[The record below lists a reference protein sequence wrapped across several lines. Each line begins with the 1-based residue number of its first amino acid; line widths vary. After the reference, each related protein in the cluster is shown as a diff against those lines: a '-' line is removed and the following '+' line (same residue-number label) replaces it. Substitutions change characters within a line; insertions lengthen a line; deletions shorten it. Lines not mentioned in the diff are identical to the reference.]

1 MNEDYRTTEKPF
13 LLRIFLS
20 PDEPRLRAGWRL
32 LLHSIGFGITLSVL
46 TLLAVLLVYNRGS
59 SLSYGLPIDATIELL
74 AVLITTFAARR
85 LLDRRSFV
93 SLGFHIDRHMLP
105 DLLVGFFI
113 PMLLMGGIFLAEWA
127 LGWLTIEGFAW
138 DHMPLESWI
147 GTLLQ
152 GLLLFL
158 MVGVSEEVL
167 SRGYHL
173 QNLTDGLNLF
183 WGLFLS
189 SSIFAFL
196 HLINPDSSLFSSL
209 GILAAGYFLAYG
221 WVRTRQL
228 WLSIGLHIGWNLFE
242 GTVFGFPVSGYQ
254 IDALIQQKVSG
265 PGWFTGGG
273 FGPEAGLIV
282 LPAMLLGVLLIA
294 YYTRGRLERPSPT
307 GPDQG
312 ASVS

>member
-1 MNEDYRTTEKPF
+1 MNRKYRELKKPF

-32 LLHSIGFGITLSVL
+32 MLHSIGFGISLSVL
-46 TLLAVLLVYNRGS
+46 TLLAVMLTYNSGT
-59 SLSYGLPIDATIELL
+59 SLSSGLPLDATIELL
-74 AVLITTFAARR
+74 AVLITTYAARR
-85 LLDRRSFV
+85 LLDRRTFR
-93 SLGFHIDRHMLP
+93 SLGFQFDRHTLP
-105 DLLVGFFI
+105 DLLLGFFL
-113 PMLLMGGIFLAEWA
+113 PALLIGLIFLVEYA
-127 LGWLTIEGFAW
+127 LGWLTIEGTAW
-138 DHMPLESWI
+138 NSPTPGGWLNL
-147 GTLLQ
+147 LLQ
-152 GLLLFL
+152 GLVLFM

-183 WGLFLS
+183 WGLLLS
-189 SSIFAFL
+189 SSVFAFL
-196 HLINPDSSLFSSL
+196 HLLNPDSSLFSSF

-254 IDALIQQKVSG
+254 VDALIRHTVAG

-282 LPAMLLGVLLIA
+282 LPAMLLGALIIRR
-294 YYTRGRLERPSPT
+294 YTRGRLAATPESNPLP
-307 GPDQG
+307 
-312 ASVS
+312 